1 MLTLICAGIFIF
13 VNSHA
18 VLAQKKPAKSRPASL
33 VHIDAVK
40 EQVLSQTVPV
50 IGRLVAKR
58 AGDVSTR
65 IDGYVDRYNVDVGD
79 TVKKG
84 DVIAVLNSDILKE
97 QLALAKSEA
106 QQAQASLNGAKAR
119 AQLARQ
125 SLKRYTSLRNSPA
138 YSRARVEDQRQTL
151 KEAVANMSE
160 ARATIEAKR
169 ASQKVRALEI
179 EYANIKAPFSGVVT
193 RKQLSAGSY
202 VRTGEALV
210 HLISDTALEIEA
222 DVPYQRVVGL
232 SQGVEVTF
240 SLDDG
245 TIHTAKV
252 RAVLPAEN
260 PTTRTRIVRFVP
272 EFNGT
277 KTNLANAQTAKLNV
291 PLSSERKVIT
301 VHKDA
306 ILQRGGGAV
315 VFVMSDGK
323 AVQKRVKLQ
332 ESIGNRVEVISGLQA
347 GDLAIVRGNERL
359 SPGVPVR
366 ANTGKPKP
374 NKKSAGAQK

>member
-1 MLTLICAGIFIF
+1 MLGLAGIFVF
-13 VNSHA
+13 AHSHT
-18 VLAQKKPAKSRPASL
+18 VFAQKKSTQGRPASL
-33 VHIDAVK
+33 VHVDAVK
-40 EQVLSQTVPV
+40 EQVLSQTVPI

-65 IDGYVDRYNVDVGD
+65 IDGYIDHYKVDVGD
-79 TVKKG
+79 TVEKG
-84 DVIAVLNSDILKE
+84 DVIAVLNSDVLKE

-106 QQAQASLNGAKAR
+106 VQAQARLNAAQAR

-125 SLKRYTSLRNSPA
+125 SLNRYTSLRNSPA
-138 YSRARVEDQRQTL
+138 YSRSRVEDQRQSL
-151 KEAVANMSE
+151 KEAVANISE
-160 ARATIEAKR
+160 ARATIDAKK
-169 ASQKVRALEI
+169 ASQKVRSFEI
-179 EYANIKAPFSGVVT
+179 EYTNIRAPFSGAIT
-193 RKQLSAGSY
+193 RKNLSAGSY
-202 VRTGEALV
+202 ARTGEALV
-210 HLISDTALEIEA
+210 HLISDKALEIEA

-232 SQGVEVTF
+232 TPGIEVSF

-245 TIHTAKV
+245 TRHIAKV
-252 RAVLPAEN
+252 RAVIPAEN

-277 KTNLANAQTAKLNV
+277 KTSLANAQTAKLEV
-291 PLSSERKVIT
+291 PLSSERKVMT

-315 VFVMSDGK
+315 VFVMLEGK
-323 AVQKRVKLQ
+323 AVQKRVKLD
-332 ESIGNRVEVISGLQA
+332 ESIGSRVEVVSGLQA

-366 ANTGKPKP
+366 ANTTKPQAD
-374 NKKSAGAQK
+374 KKSAGAKK